1 MTFDLKIT
9 NAHAYSI
16 LAYAFVASY
25 GQVYYSE
32 PEVCTSLAVPA
43 PRIDGGSGDKAI
55 HMFVL
60 AATIVAVQSNCSA

>member
-32 PEVCTSLAVPA
+32 PEVCTSL
-43 PRIDGGSGDKAI
+43 SSSS
-55 HMFVL
+55 MMCLLF
-60 AATIVAVQSNCSA
+60 C